1 MIDFFLSF
9 WPRCKARRLVVLDD
23 FFPNVLTAF
32 RVAEYN
38 ALLQALPALKVYS
51 SLGEFSCFHAQYAAL
66 YPEHADRVMPYGP
79 QSLADA
85 DFVYLNFLNNA
96 IQFLPDMEQRGTPFL
111 LTLYPGG
118 GLGLHEAESDAKLLR
133 VLSSPLLRGITTTQP
148 ITRSYVQAFARQHG
162 LPEPALHHIHG
173 GVIHPLYFSST
184 ALSSR
189 VYYGQG
195 KPECDIVFVAE
206 KYMPLGANKG
216 YPEFIAAALALAD
229 VPALRFHV
237 VGSFTPADMDASS
250 LGTRIRWHG
259 TLESSQL
266 RQLLSTMDIIV
277 SPNRPFTLHPGNFDG
292 FPTGGCVE
300 AALTGVAVMA
310 TDELGLNVSYR
321 DGEDILL
328 IKPDPTEIA
337 QRIRILVA
345 TPGRLA
351 HIAQKGQQLTRQLF
365 APEVQIG
372 RRIEV
377 LQKVS
382 QLQKGSQ

>member
-1 MIDFFLSF
+1 MIGFLLSF
-9 WPRCKARRLVVLDD
+9 WRKHKTRRLVVLDD

-38 ALLQALPALKVYS
+38 ALLQALPDLRVYS
-51 SLGEFSCFHAQYAAL
+51 SLGEFSRFHAQYATL
-66 YPEHADRVMPYGP
+66 YPEHADRVQPYGP
-79 QSLADA
+79 QSLTDA

-96 IQFLPDMEQRGTPFL
+96 VQFLPDLEQRGIPFL

-133 VLSSPLLRGITTTQP
+133 VLSSPLLRGIITTQP
-148 ITRSYVQAFARQHG
+148 ITRSYVQAFAHQHG
-162 LPEPALHHIHG
+162 LPKPALDHIPG
-173 GVIHPLYFSST
+173 GVIHPLYFSGTS
-184 ALSSR
+184 LPSR
-189 VYYGQG
+189 VYYGQD
-195 KPECDIVFVAE
+195 KPVCDIAFVAE

-216 YPEFIAAALALAD
+216 YPEFIEAALALAD

-237 VGSFTPADMDASS
+237 VGSFTPADIDASS
-250 LGTRIRWHG
+250 LGTRIRWYG

-266 RQLLSTMDIIV
+266 RQLLSTIDLIV

-310 TDELGLNVSYR
+310 TDELGQNVSYR

-328 IKPDPTEIA
+328 IKPNPIEIA
-337 QRIRILVA
+337 QRIRALVA
-345 TPGRLA
+345 TPERLA
-351 HIAQKGQQLTRQLF
+351 QIAQKGQQLTRQLF

-372 RRIEV
+372 RRMAV
-377 LQKVS
+377 LRKVS
-382 QLQKGSQ
+382 QLRKDSQ